1 MISRVPAECTDTSS
15 AIFTQS
21 CGVAQPPIVAN
32 TTNAVQISSNP
43 VLSVT
48 TNQAAVCQY
57 AEAGG
62 FSYGNGAT
70 FNTTGGYNHNTG
82 LNNVNSGQHTFYVI
96 CKDNATGGI
105 STVLKIDFNVDLSLD
120 PASAPVIVSATPA
133 KQTGSNPVLSIT
145 TDRPAACQYK
155 KDAVFAYG
163 AGVSISTTDNYS
175 HSVSI
180 SSLADGSYN
189 FYAVC
194 KDKTTG
200 AVSAAK
206 QISTAIDRS
215 GNNPAAPA
223 LVNNTDTYQTVNNP
237 ILAVSTD
244 KAAVCQYGSGS
255 FTYGAGIQ
263 FATDGGTSHSVQLSN
278 IANGQ
283 HTYYVIC
290 KDAATGAVSNAGY
303 QIIFTVDVPDGDNCA
318 DLSSNDRKSDSNRS
332 NSGGGN
338 ANSSYLWQ
346 SVETGTRERFS
357 DVDWYAGYQFTPEKD
372 GRITQLCGYFDS
384 GATNKV
390 SIYNGSYAEI
400 ASAQVAGNDSWK
412 CVDISPL
419 EIDADSRYY
428 VIARV
433 QNNPIYFEY
442 KSGMLPRQSGDA
454 IIEAGVRQTI
464 IDQKFKTDVVKY
476 DYMIFG
482 LVDVK
487 ISYDPA
493 SNSGPA
499 ISSVGPVGTIDGS
512 SATISAQT
520 DRQSSC
526 KFDREDVVYSSMKYA
541 FSNSSAGNFS
551 QKVCGLESGNYT
563 FYVRCKNDAG
573 NENNVSKIIQFSI
586 SR

>member
-1 MISRVPAECTDTSS
+1 MLSRVPSGCTDTSS

-21 CGVAQPPIVAN
+21 CGAAQPPIVAN
-32 TTNAVQISSNP
+32 TTNAIQTSSNP
-43 VLSVT
+43 VLSVI
-48 TNQAAVCQY
+48 TNQPAVCQY
-57 AEAGG
+57 AEEGG

-82 LNNVNSGQHTFYVI
+82 LSNINSGQHTFYVI
-96 CKDNATGGI
+96 CKDNTTGGI
-105 STVLKIDFNVDLSLD
+105 STALKIDFNVNLSTD
-120 PASAPVIVSATPA
+120 PAT
-133 KQTGSNPVLSIT
+133 T
-145 TDRPAACQYK
+145 TDDC
-155 KDAVFAYG
+155 
-163 AGVSISTTDNYS
+163 
-175 HSVSI
+175 
-180 SSLADGSYN
+180 
-189 FYAVC
+189 
-194 KDKTTG
+194 
-200 AVSAAK
+200 
-206 QISTAIDRS
+206 
-215 GNNPAAPA
+215 
-223 LVNNTDTYQTVNNP
+223 
-237 ILAVSTD
+237 
-244 KAAVCQYGSGS
+244 
-255 FTYGAGIQ
+255 
-263 FATDGGTSHSVQLSN
+263 
-278 IANGQ
+278 AN
-283 HTYYVIC
+283 
-290 KDAATGAVSNAGY
+290 
-303 QIIFTVDVPDGDNCA
+303 
-318 DLSSNDRKSDSNRS
+318 LSSNDRKSDANRS
-332 NSGGGN
+332 NSGGGD

-357 DVDWYAGYQFTPEKD
+357 NVDWYAGYQFTPEKD

-400 ASAQVAGNDSWK
+400 ASAQVAGNGSWK

-419 EIDADSRYY
+419 AINADSRYY

-442 KSGMLPRQSGDA
+442 KSGMLPRESGNA